1 MDAEQVQLEKDLSR
15 QGDGDWVSGKRKT
28 KSKEGRWELEIRL
41 CQRKRRLG
49 E

>member
-1 MDAEQVQLEKDLSR
+1 MDAEHVQLEKDQSR
-15 QGDGDWVSGKRKT
+15 QGDGHWLSGKRKT

-41 CQRKRRLG
+41 HQREGPLG